1 MTRKEILDV
10 DKIYQLTDTLY
21 NELVDFQNDEY
32 DENIQELV
40 GHLAEFKAKV
50 EGDTGSFS
58 GDE

>member
-58 GDE
+58 EDE